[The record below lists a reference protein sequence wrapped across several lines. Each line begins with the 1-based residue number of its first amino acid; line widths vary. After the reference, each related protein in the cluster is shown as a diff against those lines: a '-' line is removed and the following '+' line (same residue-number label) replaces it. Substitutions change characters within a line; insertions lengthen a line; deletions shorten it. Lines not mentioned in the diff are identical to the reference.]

1 MWEKISDLWCR
12 KMHKQSMWPIHGRYV
27 CSECLREHTIEWSE
41 AEKQGEKTP
50 RTQVQPAEPPGRF
63 ATM

>member
-41 AEKQGEKTP
+41 ANKQAIERTP
-50 RTQVQPAEPPGRF
+50 AQVPPAEPPGRF